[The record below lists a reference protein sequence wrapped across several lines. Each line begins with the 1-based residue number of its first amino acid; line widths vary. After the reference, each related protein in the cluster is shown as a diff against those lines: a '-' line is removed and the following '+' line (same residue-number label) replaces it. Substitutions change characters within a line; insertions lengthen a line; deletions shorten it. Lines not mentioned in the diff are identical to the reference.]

1 MFHWIYTVVWLYIE
15 NIVIL
20 KSVIMLK
27 LYLIWFL
34 NWHKTI
40 MWSSSIQFSSIKITL
55 VKVYKILQGGSN
67 VHNFAFINALGSKD
81 LAYLLKEDLLCQKKI
96 TLFTLMNVRIIII
109 NNIGLLLLL
118 RKLCFIYLA
127 YPWNS

>member
-40 MWSSSIQFSSIKITL
+40 MWSSSIQFSSIEITL

-67 VHNFAFINALGSKD
+67 ILNFAFIDALGSKD
-81 LAYLLKEDLLCQKKI
+81 LAYLLKEVLLCQKKI

-118 RKLCFIYLA
+118 IKLYFIYLV